1 MNYRFGDCE
10 LDTGLYVLQR
20 GGKTIRL
27 RPKVFRVCLYLLEHR
42 DRVVSREEL
51 CQQVWSGQ
59 FISQTTLEGVIRAV
73 RQAVGDSG
81 QTQSIIQTL
90 HGYGYRFVA
99 PVEERATSATGIEGR
114 VMMNRPLEGG
124 KASLDQ
130 RASAADR
137 VTSGL
142 VAEDGTDLEWRGEAS
157 SDVIIGEQYLA
168 ASGPGMTAASRGGA
182 GSQLPRRRLWS
193 WAMITSTVLFLS
205 FLGGWQLWRGVRTPE
220 VGALDKS
227 RIAVLPFLN
236 LSAEADR
243 GYFADGITEVVIA
256 QLSQVPGLTVVA
268 RTSVMKYK
276 DTRKDVLTIGR
287 ELGVG
292 TLLEGSVRTFDNQMR
307 VNAQLIDVSSQGHL
321 WSQEFEGDVTAV
333 FGIQK
338 DIATRVA
345 QQLTKQLIGG
355 GNMRV
360 GEENTGQLDA
370 LTLNLR
376 GE

>member
-20 GGKTIRL
+20 GGKAIRL
-27 RPKVFRVCLYLLEHR
+27 RPKVFRVCLYLLVHR

-59 FISQTTLEGVIRAV
+59 FISQTTLEGVIRAI

-99 PVEERATSATGIEGR
+99 PVEERASSATGIEGR
-114 VMMNRPLEGG
+114 VMTNRPLEGG
-124 KASLDQ
+124 KASIDQ

-137 VTSGL
+137 VTPGL

-157 SDVIIGEQYLA
+157 SRVINGDQYPDV
-168 ASGPGMTAASRGGA
+168 SGPGMTAASRGGA

-193 WAMITSTVLFLS
+193 WAMIALTVLFVS
-205 FLGGWQLWRGVRTPE
+205 FLGGWQLWRGVRTAE
-220 VGALDKS
+220 VVTPDKA
-227 RIAVLPFLN
+227 RIAVLPFLH
-236 LSAEADR
+236 LGAEADR
-243 GYFADGITEVVIA
+243 AHIADGLTEVLIS
-256 QLSQVPGLTVVA
+256 QLSQVPGLTVIA

-276 DTRKDVLTIGR
+276 DTRKDVSTIGR

-307 VNAQLIDVSSQGHL
+307 VNAQLIDVASQGHL
-321 WSQEFEGDVTAV
+321 WSQEFEGELGAV

-338 DIATRVA
+338 DIGTRVA
-345 QQLTKQLIGG
+345 QELTKQLIAGG
-355 GNMRV
+355 KRPAD
-360 GEENTGQLDA
+360 EHTRQLDA
-370 LTLNLR
+370 LTLNFQP
-376 GE
+376 E